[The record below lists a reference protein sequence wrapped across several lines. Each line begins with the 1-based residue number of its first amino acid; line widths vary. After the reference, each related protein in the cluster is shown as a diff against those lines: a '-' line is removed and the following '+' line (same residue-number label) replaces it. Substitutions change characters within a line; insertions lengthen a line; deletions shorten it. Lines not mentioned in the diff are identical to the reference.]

1 METSICTQCHTED
14 SKLLIVNTVLNR
26 FLIGQIVH
34 TRVGPHHLALKFGLV
49 HLHLEES
56 QGILQLSGNS
66 TTFRKGLTGFV
77 DTPKYGSVT
86 WILTTSSNM
95 LYQSSRT
102 TSSRIY
108 SPISTLKP
116 SLKDLAASSSMI
128 LTSPIEHSCKYQKRI
143 CLRCWEA
150 WALFW
155 VPTESK
161 TARPNTASIGGHCV
175 GSHLIHILCC
185 LSPVLS
191 IHLQILECC

>member
-1 METSICTQCHTED
+1 MDKLKVNGNINLHTMPHRGFKAPDSEYSPQQIPDRPNCTYKSWTPSSGSQ
-14 SKLLIVNTVLNR
+14 VW
-26 FLIGQIVH
+26 IG
-34 TRVGPHHLALKFGLV
+34 TPSFRG
-49 HLHLEES
+49 E
-56 QGILQLSGNS
+56 SGNS

-143 CLRCWEA
+143 CLCCWEA